1 MVPGR
6 IPSLYN
12 ICQVLL
18 VGEGSLMEELLAE
31 LGEAEVVDIGSC
43 KVLGALTLDGFYQ
56 PYRQRPY
63 RICGSI
69 HKSS

>member
-6 IPSLYN
+6 VSSLYN

-18 VGEGSLMEELLAE
+18 VRKGSLMEELLAE

-43 KVLGALTLDGFYQ
+43 KVLG
-56 PYRQRPY
+56 P
-63 RICGSI
+63 
-69 HKSS
+69 